1 MSRHP
6 QHPHH
11 PHDPRRPQVR
21 AVPPI
26 AAPAVTLALAV
37 ALAVATSS
45 AAAHPAVRPIDPPPP
60 ALALAPAPA
69 LAPASAIVVLDAPSV
84 AERLAASGW
93 PAWRRLAVDVA
104 SAAAQTDTRAHLNA
118 LHAATL
124 ASQAGV
130 LARAEALG
138 LDVVARYAVVGN
150 GVQVHGRASDI
161 ARLAAVAG
169 VARIEAAP
177 RLRPMLDRS
186 VPRIGADVVHA
197 RLGLDGAGQTIAI
210 IDTGI
215 DYTHRA
221 FGGPGTA
228 AAYAAASGAAE
239 RIDDAFDGRALFP
252 NERVVGGWD
261 FVGPNYTSPGLCAPG
276 DEAAG
281 LCTST
286 PRPDPDPL
294 DAYGH
299 GTAVAGIA
307 GSEGGGDVAPGV
319 APEASLVALK
329 VYGPPARAADTDEAV
344 DVVIDALEWCAA
356 ANLGLERRGAVPQ
369 RVDVINMSLG
379 EPWAQGSRFFDAAI
393 DAAVNAGIV
402 VVAAAGNQADH
413 PFVLTA
419 PGSSPRALSVAASSA
434 GVPVDA
440 IGTYSSRGP
449 SRSGALKPDLTAPGT
464 SIRTAG
470 MGSGGGAAVISGTS
484 MASPHVAGA
493 AALVLQ
499 RLAAGTTPPLG
510 ASDVAARIVNAT
522 RPVVND
528 GRGARPV
535 GVTRQGAGLL
545 DAARA
550 VTATLSVRAGE
561 GAAVNLGRWPRTA
574 LAPRTSVLEAFN
586 PTAAPITFTLAAEP
600 RPGAP
605 PALHVGVP
613 PEPLVAPPYA
623 RVPVTVTFEP
633 VEPAR
638 LPAGDLGTAG
648 TIASGALEA
657 ATADGWLQFVLLD
670 ASDRPRPD
678 AVAPSVPYAAIF
690 RAASAATV
698 TIDGNGSGAPV
709 LHIAQPAVPGAAGA
723 AVELFHRL
731 TPAEGDPDEPGVR
744 YEADVWHVGASWR
757 GVDSDAAGGGDV
769 GGARLSIGIARHVP
783 AVVPYGVL
791 VRVLL
796 DIDGD
801 GRIDRVAAAGPEN
814 AVLGSGGDDAMVV
827 GVARWDPDAAA
838 PIGRL
843 QPIAPLPFTVD
854 SRVLSFDVPL
864 ADLGL
869 AAPRRVSMFVESR
882 GLLEDWLPLDDGDGR
897 SGAAIGAVDVVP
909 DGASATDGG
918 APRLVLPA
926 PGERVAPRAWRV
938 AVPPGGSVEVALAGA
953 CGAAAGSFLALIPT
967 NPAVGEGGV
976 VDVAVVEPGT
986 AQARRAGGC
995 KAWLPV
1001 GWRGILDNR

>member
-6 QHPHH
+6 HRPHH
-11 PHDPRRPQVR
+11 PRRSHAR
-21 AVPPI
+21 AATAFVAPTVKVTV
-26 AAPAVTLALAV
+26 AAALAF
-37 ALAVATSS
+37 ALAAATSS
-45 AAAHPAVRPIDPPPP
+45 AAAHPAARPIDPPPP
-60 ALALAPAPA
+60 AAAPT
-69 LAPASAIVVLDAPSV
+69 SAIVVLDAPSV
-84 AERLAASGW
+84 ADRLAASGW

-104 SAAAQTDTRAHLNA
+104 AAAAQTDARARLQA

-124 ASQAGV
+124 ASQADV
-130 LARAEALG
+130 LARAAVLG

-150 GVQVHGRASDI
+150 GVQVHGRPADI
-161 ARLAAVAG
+161 VRLAEVAG

-197 RLGLDGAGQTIAI
+197 RLGLHGAGQTIAI

-239 RIDDAFDGRALFP
+239 RIDDAFDGRPLFP

-286 PRPDPDPL
+286 PHPDPDPL

-307 GSEGGGDVAPGV
+307 GSQGGGDVAPGV
-319 APEASLVALK
+319 APAASLVALK

-449 SRSGALKPDLTAPGT
+449 GRSGALKPDLTAPGT
-464 SIRTAG
+464 GIRTAG

-499 RLAAGTTPPLG
+499 RLAAGSTTPIG

-528 GRGARPV
+528 GRGDRPV
-535 GVTRQGAGLL
+535 GVTRQGAGRL
-545 DAARA
+545 DVARA
-550 VTATLSVRAGE
+550 VTATLSVRVGD

-574 LAPRTSVLEAFN
+574 LAARTSVLEAYN
-586 PTAAPITFTLAAEP
+586 PTAAAITFTLAAAP

-623 RVPVTVTFEP
+623 RVPVTVTFQP

-638 LPAGDLGTAG
+638 LPSGNLGVAG

-657 ATADGWLQFVLLD
+657 ATADGWLRFALLD
-670 ASDRPRPD
+670 AADRPRPD

-698 TIDGNGSGAPV
+698 TIDGEGSAAPV
-709 LHIAQPAVPGAAGA
+709 LHIAQPDLPGATSA

-744 YEADVWHVGASWR
+744 YEADVRHVGASWR
-757 GVDSDAAGGGDV
+757 GVDSAAAGEGGDV
-769 GGARLSIGIARHVP
+769 GGARLSIGIARHAP

-882 GLLEDWLPLDDGDGR
+882 GLLEDWLPLDDGDGL

-909 DGASATDGG
+909 DGASATDGR
-918 APRLVLPA
+918 APRLVVPA
-926 PGERVAPRAWRV
+926 PGERVAPVTWRV
-938 AVPPGGSVEVALAGA
+938 AVPPGGAVDVALEGV
-953 CGAAAGSFLALIPT
+953 CGAAEGSFLALIPT
-967 NPAVGEGGV
+967 NPAAADGGV

-995 KAWLPV
+995 KVWLPV
-1001 GWRGILDNR
+1001 GWRGILDRW